1 MRVLRTRGPSVV
13 YLDFGFLGG
22 KGSDGERKREKQQ
35 QQQQQRLETA
45 NDGASENEDTS
56 KSVLTSHSVNNN
68 DFRTSVISKRPRSD
82 NDNENGQVKKRT
94 KKQCSHEDCNKWAL
108 KGGVCWSHGANAE
121 ARSGAVMKDV
131 QIILS
136 TEGCVEGTGLR
147 PNYATAMNAQ
157 IKLRKEECA
166 LSMGQ
171 RSNAAAVK
179 GCTKHA
185 YKQGFCNRHGIVVY
199 TGKIMIQL

>member
-45 NDGASENEDTS
+45 NDGASENEATS

-121 ARSGAVMKDV
+121 AKRCSY
-131 QIILS
+131 
-136 TEGCVEGTGLR
+136 EGCTNHIVNGGVCRRHTG
-147 PNYATAMNAQ
+147 Q
-157 IKLRKEECA
+157 V
-166 LSMGQ
+166 
-171 RSNAAAVK
+171 SNIAAVK
-179 GCTKHA
+179 GVHTE
-185 YKQGFCNRHGIVVY
+185 
-199 TGKIMIQL
+199 L